1 MNEHEFLINNMLKA
15 VEQGCELVMS
25 MSDTVYSTSPAA
37 LPKAS
42 TVGAHFRHV
51 LEHLQLLSAGLESG
65 HVNYDLRKRDR
76 RIEVDREFAVGLM
89 RSQINGLK
97 TLETANLDA
106 PLTVFHHT
114 CPQSEPHEAMS
125 SGAREL
131 MFILSHTN
139 HHWALVRLLV
149 ELHQDTVP
157 ETFGY
162 MPSTVRHM
170 NGLTPVEGNS

>member
-1 MNEHEFLINNMLKA
+1 VNEHRILINNTLKT
-15 VEQGCELVMS
+15 VEQGCALVMI
-25 MSDTVYSTSPAA
+25 MSDTAYTTSPAA

-51 LEHLQLLSAGLESG
+51 LEHLQLLSAGLASG

-76 RIEVDREFAVGLM
+76 RIEIDREFAVGLM
-89 RSQINGLK
+89 RNEIKALK
-97 TLETANLDA
+97 ALEPANLDA
-106 PLTVFHHT
+106 PLTVVHHT

-139 HHWALVRLLV
+139 HHWALARLLV

-170 NGLTPVEGNS
+170 NSITSVEGNS